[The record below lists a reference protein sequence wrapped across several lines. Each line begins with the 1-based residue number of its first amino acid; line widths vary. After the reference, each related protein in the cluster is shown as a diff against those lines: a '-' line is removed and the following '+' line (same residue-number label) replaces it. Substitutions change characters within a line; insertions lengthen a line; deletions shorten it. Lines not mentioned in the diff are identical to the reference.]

1 MTSDLKMEKNSLL
14 KDSVYVV
21 MITNLMTNE
30 DRFLIN
36 DDNEVVLFDDR
47 FTAIDVAK
55 TYIRKPFIEKFA
67 VYMFDYRM
75 LPPRKYRKYR
85 SKVKADEK

>member
-1 MTSDLKMEKNSLL
+1 MTSDLKMEKNSFL
-14 KDSVYVV
+14 KDSAYVV

-55 TYIRKPFIEKFA
+55 TYIRPFVEKFA
-67 VYMFDYRM
+67 IYMFDYRL
-75 LPPRKYRKYR
+75 LPTRKYRKYH
-85 SKVKADEK
+85 SKVKVDEK

>member
-1 MTSDLKMEKNSLL
+1 MTSALKMEENSFL

-21 MITNLMTNE
+21 MIINLRTNE
-30 DRFLIN
+30 ERFLIN

-47 FTAIDVAK
+47 FTAITVAK
-55 TYIRKPFIEKFA
+55 TYIRPFVEKFA
-67 VYMFDYRM
+67 VYMFDYRL